1 MLGSRVAVMVYNWKD
16 PISSVAGCNLKLL
29 VPSLS
34 AFTRDQLTLHF
45 PSGSGIPAATPR
57 RYEPH
62 GMTEIF
68 IKNLP
73 TSVGGRGD
81 VGGCT
86 ACIWLQQLL
95 VCGWMKMNVPLAA
108 RLFWRLEHSSTS
120 WYHPLFAVRERWASW
135 QNRRIFRATAQRG
148 WHEYPS
154 KIWNP
159 EINDEN
165 PFALSSPQY
174 FPLLSCSHAGFPSA
188 TGLVLASTNVV
199 SPVNVRWRPR
209 AVHTWGIST
218 LGRHQREELHRW

>member
-1 MLGSRVAVMVYNWKD
+1 MVNNWKD

-81 VGGCT
+81 VRGVHGVHLIT
-86 ACIWLQQLL
+86 ATVGLRMDEDECSFGSETI
-95 VCGWMKMNVPLAA
+95 
-108 RLFWRLEHSSTS
+108 LE
-120 WYHPLFAVRERWASW
+120 A
-135 QNRRIFRATAQRG
+135 
-148 WHEYPS
+148 
-154 KIWNP
+154 
-159 EINDEN
+159 
-165 PFALSSPQY
+165 
-174 FPLLSCSHAGFPSA
+174 
-188 TGLVLASTNVV
+188 
-199 SPVNVRWRPR
+199 
-209 AVHTWGIST
+209 
-218 LGRHQREELHRW
+218 